1 MIHDWTQNYRHEMS
15 EVGITPDV
23 ILDGKNSEFK
33 SLANSCRVVYTN
45 FSKMI
50 ADYKIE
56 KAII

>member
-1 MIHDWTQNYRHEMS
+1 MN